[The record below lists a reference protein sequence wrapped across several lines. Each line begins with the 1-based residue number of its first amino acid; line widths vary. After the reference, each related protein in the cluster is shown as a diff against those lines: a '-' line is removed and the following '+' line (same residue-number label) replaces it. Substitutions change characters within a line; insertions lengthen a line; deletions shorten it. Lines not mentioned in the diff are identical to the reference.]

1 MEFKMTDNMMKE
13 ESKKKKLIQCYTLTQ
28 GLNIFP
34 ENKEPS

>member
-13 ESKKKKLIQCYTLTQ
+13 ESKKKLIQCYTLTQ